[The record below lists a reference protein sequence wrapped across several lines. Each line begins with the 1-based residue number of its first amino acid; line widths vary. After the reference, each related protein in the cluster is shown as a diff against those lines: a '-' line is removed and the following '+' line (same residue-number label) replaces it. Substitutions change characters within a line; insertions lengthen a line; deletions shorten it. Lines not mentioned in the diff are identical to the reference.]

1 MIPLSNY
8 GAGAHL
14 CLLIASKL
22 VIICKVTK
30 VLLSG
35 ENICWRYPVKPFSGA
50 LIWKGSFTF
59 STLGE
64 LTMGVPLQWISSG
77 EFGMEGRGRGPGAP
91 GLRGLLEQVN
101 LREFREPYS
110 NLPTEKLLGFK
121 CVVWRKALHVATFST
136 EVGHGCILYWSY
148 IQDKMS
154 MTSSQNESDSGYRLT
169 TCSRI
174 WKEKNAQKVW
184 SIIPGP

>member
-35 ENICWRYPVKPFSGA
+35 ENICWRYPRRYPVKPFSGA

-59 STLGE
+59 STLSE
-64 LTMGVPLQWISSG
+64 HSMWVPLQWISSG

-121 CVVWRKALHVATFST
+121 CVMWRKGLHVATFYNRSGSWMHPLLIIISRT
-136 EVGHGCILYWSY
+136 RWVWRAARTSQIL
-148 IQDKMS
+148 D
-154 MTSSQNESDSGYRLT
+154 TG
-169 TCSRI
+169 
-174 WKEKNAQKVW
+174 
-184 SIIPGP
+184 

>member
-35 ENICWRYPVKPFSGA
+35 ENICCRYPRRYPVKPFSGA

-110 NLPTEKLLGFK
+110 NLPTEKLLGYK
-121 CVVWRKALHVATFST
+121 CVMWRKGLHVATFYNRSGSWMHPLLIIISRT
-136 EVGHGCILYWSY
+136 RWVWRAARTSQIL
-148 IQDKMS
+148 D
-154 MTSSQNESDSGYRLT
+154 TG
-169 TCSRI
+169 
-174 WKEKNAQKVW
+174 
-184 SIIPGP
+184 